1 VAGGSDSGDDAVGLH
16 RRPGL
21 GLSVHHRRPW
31 LFGPCRY
38 RQLHLLELATF
49 TPRHGHPCSSR
60 RIVPFGNHPPRPG
73 LRPAQR
79 TTSRSLESGAPFA
92 AGSRASPADCAA
104 RRAPS
109 RHDRASVAARS
120 LPTCLSRACAA
131 RQVRFGLADLTHRMS
146 PNGCCQSSELRAHH
160 EHPQPW
166 RSHWPATTTRRP
178 AREQGGRYSP
188 SRGRAPFLGPAAPA
202 STTARRRGFTP
213 EEVWL
218 GHPLSPVDAGL
229 RWKSA
234 RPAAV
239 RKTAS

>member
-1 VAGGSDSGDDAVGLH
+1 V
-16 RRPGL
+16 R
-21 GLSVHHRRPW
+21 HRRPW
-31 LFGPCRY
+31 PFGPCRY
-38 RQLHLLELATF
+38 RQPRLRELLTF
-49 TPRHGHPCSSR
+49 TPRHGRPCSSR
-60 RIVPFGNHPPRPG
+60 RIVLFGTIRRDQDSAARNAPRCVHWSPG
-73 LRPAQR
+73 RLSPLGLGTRRRIAPRGEPRAA
-79 TTSRSLESGAPFA
+79 TTE
-92 AGSRASPADCAA
+92 RASP
-104 RRAPS
+104 RGRF
-109 RHDRASVAARS
+109 RHV
-120 LPTCLSRACAA
+120 CSRARAA